1 LTTQAVPESGTKR
14 AAHRP
19 SRRDDIIGAA
29 VKVFAAR
36 GYAEASVNDIAEA
49 ANVVVSGIYYHFE
62 GKAQL
67 FDAAIAEVYESLDA
81 AIEASRVGY
90 DPGSAEALRSVIRA
104 GQRWVDDHPDASKML
119 YSQLP
124 GATPGSARLRDEHEA
139 KHVRMA
145 HRYIE
150 RSSDVGAGIDVTEP
164 AAELVARTLVH
175 LIISV
180 MPLRLEGGLLS
191 RRSPRS
197 LEESLMAVCH
207 QIVFG

>member
-1 LTTQAVPESGTKR
+1 
-14 AAHRP
+14 
-19 SRRDDIIGAA
+19 
-29 VKVFAAR
+29 
-36 GYAEASVNDIAEA
+36 VNDIAEA

-81 AIEASRVGY
+81 AIEASRAGY
-90 DPGSAEALRSVIRA
+90 EPGSAEALRSVIRA
-104 GQRWVDDHPDASKML
+104 GQRWVDDNPDASKML

-150 RSSDVGAGIDVTEP
+150 RSSEVGPGIDVTEP